1 MIDQLMSPKQAA
13 DFLSVKANALKKYAL
28 LLEKN
33 GYNVSRNELNYRMY
47 SGQDIAM
54 IRAMLIL
61 NRLKSIQLED
71 AASIVTSS
79 DTKIADILA
88 MDDTHS
94 DVHNDAQTDVLPVTQ
109 SQVPS
114 VSIHVTDLITSLQ
127 SELQS
132 RDALHTEFMVAID
145 DRLNEQKALNE
156 KLLAQNEV
164 LLGKLEELE
173 RKQEEESKRSLW
185 SKLFGK

>member
-33 GYNVSRNELNYRMY
+33 GYSVSRNELNYRMY

-61 NRLKSIQLED
+61 NRLKSVQLED

-79 DTKIADILA
+79 DTNIANILA

-94 DVHNDAQTDVLPVTQ
+94 DVHNDGQTDVLPVTQ
-109 SQVPS
+109 SQVPT
-114 VSIHVTDLITSLQ
+114 VPTHVTELITSLQ
-127 SELQS
+127 LELQA
-132 RDALHTEFMVAID
+132 RDALHNEFMAAID
-145 DRLNEQKALNE
+145 DKLAEQTTMIQQLSEQNES
-156 KLLAQNEV
+156 LLA
-164 LLGKLEELE
+164 KLEEME
-173 RKQEEESKRSLW
+173 RRQESDNRKSLW
-185 SKLFGK
+185 AKLFGK